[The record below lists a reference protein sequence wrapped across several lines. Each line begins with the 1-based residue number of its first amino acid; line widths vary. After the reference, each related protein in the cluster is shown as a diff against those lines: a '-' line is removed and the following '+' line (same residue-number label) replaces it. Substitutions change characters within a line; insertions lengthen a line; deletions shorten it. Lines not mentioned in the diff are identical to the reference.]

1 MPIWHG
7 IVPRQGVDAGVID
20 RAPARILITGAN
32 GFVGRHA
39 IPALRARFPKAWLIG
54 ATQHAEATSPG
65 LDEALVMDLLDPMS
79 VDAAIT
85 TTKPDAVL
93 HLAAQAAVG
102 ESFTAPLMT
111 WRVNLLG
118 TLALAEAVLRERPSA
133 FFLYVS
139 SAEVYGLSFQT
150 GQPLSEAA
158 LLAPANPYAASKAA
172 ADLAIGEMALR
183 GLHAIR
189 LRPFNQIGPGQAEAF
204 VVAAFA
210 RQVARIEA
218 GLQEPVIRTGALNRW
233 RDMLDVRDVV
243 AAYAEAIARAH
254 SLDPGIVINLAS
266 GRPRCI
272 GDILQTLI
280 AGARTKMVTE
290 TDQGRLRPT
299 DIEKTLGDSSRAA
312 ALLDWSP
319 QIAWET
325 SLHDVMEYWRNQIR
339 NGRR

>member
-1 MPIWHG
+1 M
-7 IVPRQGVDAGVID
+7 ID

-39 IPALRARFPKAWLIG
+39 IPALRARFPKAWLLG

-65 LDEALVMDLLDPMS
+65 LDEALVMDLLDAAS
-79 VDAAIT
+79 IDAAIAT
-85 TTKPDAVL
+85 GKPDAVL

-118 TLALAEAVLRERPSA
+118 TLALAEAVLRQRPSA
-133 FFLYVS
+133 YFLYVS

-158 LLAPANPYAASKAA
+158 L
-172 ADLAIGEMALR
+172 
-183 GLHAIR
+183 
-189 LRPFNQIGPGQAEAF
+189 

-218 GLQEPVIRTGALNRW
+218 GLQPPVIRTGALNRW
-233 RDMLDVRDVV
+233 RDMLDVRDVA

-339 NGRR
+339 DSRR

>member
-1 MPIWHG
+1 M
-7 IVPRQGVDAGVID
+7 ID

-39 IPALRARFPKAWLIG
+39 IPALRARFPKAWLLG

-65 LDEALVMDLLDPMS
+65 LDEALVMDLLDAAS
-79 VDAAIT
+79 IDAAIAT
-85 TTKPDAVL
+85 GKPDAVL

-118 TLALAEAVLRERPSA
+118 TLALAEAVLRQRPSA
-133 FFLYVS
+133 YFLYVS

-158 LLAPANPYAASKAA
+158 
-172 ADLAIGEMALR
+172 
-183 GLHAIR
+183 
-189 LRPFNQIGPGQAEAF
+189 F

-218 GLQEPVIRTGALNRW
+218 GLQPPVIRTGALNRW
-233 RDMLDVRDVV
+233 RDMLDVRDVA

-339 NGRR
+339 DSRR